1 MFANR
6 WKHQRTLS
14 ADSLLFNGAFDDLDT
29 MQILTEHAVA
39 LRQWSCASRRTPAET
54 YLLSPAEATQFI
66 RDMISHERGPWSF
79 IQQYKVVRMLWLNE
93 SDLQWIAVMFDART
107 MEIWLETAIGVI
119 RRTVVLN
126 ICQGRSC

>member
-1 MFANR
+1 MFAKR

-39 LRQWSCASRRTPAET
+39 FRQWSCASRRTLAET

-79 IQQYKVVRMLWLNE
+79 IQQYDVVRMLWLNE
-93 SDLQWIAVMFDART
+93 SGAKLLAR
-107 MEIWLETAIGVI
+107 
-119 RRTVVLN
+119 
-126 ICQGRSC
+126 